1 MVEYNSNVNEYKS
14 SYNSSSNELYKPA
27 KTGPVC
33 RRTCCTPPYF
43 ECSCGRN

>member
-1 MVEYNSNVNEYKS
+1 MAEYNSGNQYKASYES
-14 SYNSSSNELYKPA
+14 SLYKPA

-33 RRTCCTPPYF
+33 RRTCCMPPYF